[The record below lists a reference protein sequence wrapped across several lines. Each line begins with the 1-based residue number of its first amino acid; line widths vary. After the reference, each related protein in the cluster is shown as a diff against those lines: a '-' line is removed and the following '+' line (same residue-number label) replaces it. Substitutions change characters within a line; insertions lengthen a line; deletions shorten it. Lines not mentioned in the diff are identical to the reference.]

1 VKPRPARLVFVA
13 GTGTA
18 VGKTWTAAA
27 MLTRLRNAGL
37 RVAARK
43 PAQSFDVGDG
53 PTDADVLARATG
65 EPPHTVCPPHRWYD
79 RALAP
84 PMAADAIGAPP
95 FTVGDLVRELCWS
108 EGVDVGLVEGA
119 GGPRSPIAVD
129 GDNVTLASAIAPD
142 LALVV
147 ARADLGAVNA
157 VRMSVDAFAGVPVV
171 VLLNG
176 YEEDDV
182 VHRGNRDWLRD
193 RDGYDVVT
201 GPETAAAR
209 IVP

>member
-1 VKPRPARLVFVA
+1 MKPRPARLVFVA

-65 EPPHTVCPPHRWYD
+65 ESPHTVCPPHRWYD

-171 VLLNG
+171 VVLNG